1 MPLDI
6 DTIVASVK
14 KTHRLL
20 VVDEA
25 WAMCG
30 LGGEIAQSINELAFD
45 ELDAP
50 PGRLHTAPTSHPF
63 APVLERAMLVDTA
76 RIEQGALDVI
86 AGVPPVP
93 DHWYTVGIKSA
104 GPGIP
109 ARAPVK
115 PVASAAPA
123 PACAKR
129 RRAGDDAVRRP
140 HSQRR

>member
-6 DTIVASVK
+6 ETIVASVK

-63 APVLERAMLVDTA
+63 APVLERAMLIDAA
-76 RIEQGALDVI
+76 RIVQGALDVI

-104 GPGIP
+104 AAEHSSQSAGSSAGCAP
-109 ARAPVK
+109 RA
-115 PVASAAPA
+115 
-123 PACAKR
+123 ACACGR
-129 RRAGDDAVRRP
+129 QATTSR
-140 HSQRR
+140 